1 MEKTRRKSMVEKTL
15 HDLFHETLKDIYHAE
30 RQILRK
36 MPKMVKSVNSK
47 ELAQAFQNHQKE
59 TEMQIERLEQVF
71 ESIGKRPQGKS
82 CEAMKAI
89 LEESEEVIEDFAG
102 SDALDAGILGS
113 AQAVEHYEIT
123 RYGTLKAWAKQ
134 LGLNDAVKLLDASL
148 KEEEKTDMLLS
159 KIAEQSINA
168 KAAHQ
173 AAAK

>member
-1 MEKTRRKSMVEKTL
+1 MVEKTL
-15 HDLFHETLKDIYHAE
+15 HDLFRETLKDIYHAE

-123 RYGTLKAWAKQ
+123 RYGTLIAWAKE
-134 LGLNDAVKLLDASL
+134 LGYAEAERVLEEILHQEKAADQKL
-148 KEEEKTDMLLS
+148 TM
-159 KIAEQSINA
+159 IAETAINERA
-168 KAAHQ
+168 EMGKSGSYAAQ
-173 AAAK
+173 

>member
-1 MEKTRRKSMVEKTL
+1 MAEKTL
-15 HDLFHETLKDIYHAE
+15 QDLFHETLKDVYHAE

-36 MPKMVKSVNSK
+36 MPKIVKNIKSK

-59 TEMQIERLEQVF
+59 TEAQIERLEQVF
-71 ESIGKRPQGKS
+71 ESIGKRPQGKN

-89 LEESEEVIEDFAG
+89 LDESEEVIEDFAG

-113 AQAVEHYEIT
+113 VQAVEHYEIT

-134 LGLNDAVKLLDASL
+134 LGLNDAVRMLDISL
-148 KEEEKTDMLLS
+148 KEAEKTDVLLS
-159 KIAEQSINA
+159 KMAEQTINA
-168 KAAHQ
+168 KAMHQ